1 MSVLKIGIVGASID
15 VDNRQINTVTS
26 ELGSWLVENN
36 HSMVYIGN
44 AAGLIKV
51 VLNNVEQAGGK
62 TIQIAGTSID
72 DMLPDVDAFVF
83 LPGGIDVFA
92 SGIHLLNLCEEGIFS
107 KPFLL
112 LNIDGFWSPLQHLM
126 QKMESENYLSKPM
139 NNVCFCDSVESIAK
153 TVG

>member
-1 MSVLKIGIVGASID
+1 MKIGIVGASID
-15 VDNRQINTVTS
+15 VDNKQIDTVAS
-26 ELGSWLVENN
+26 ELGAWLVENN

-51 VLNNVEQAGGK
+51 VLTEVERAGGK
-62 TIQIAGTSID
+62 SIQIAGTSID

-83 LPGGIDVFA
+83 LPGGVDVFA

-112 LNIDGFWSPLQHLM
+112 LNIDDFWSPLQHLM
-126 QKMESENYLSKPM
+126 GKMESENYISKPM
-139 NNVCFCDSVESIAK
+139 SNVCFCESVESIVE
-153 TVG
+153 TIG